1 MSLRFTFA
9 ASFFNTALHSLTNSK
24 LPHSLSTP
32 PYPPIHALSSPPTQ
46 HTQSQQ
52 CRFHFDGD
60 KANAFLCGAHRC
72 PLPRTGCEDWQEW
85 QATAAGGRAELGLA
99 ASSPTHLAAASPGA
113 GAGAGAGAQQGEQG
127 GQGAREVGRYCALHS
142 DDGAR
147 KADAAAWTKPDYFVL
162 HLAALRAEGSGG
174 EEEHKE
180 EQIEGREE
188 RREGEDEQEEGD
200 GGGEGP

>member
-1 MSLRFTFA
+1 MPPFVFIPRSTL
-9 ASFFNTALHSLTNSK
+9 SLTPK
-24 LPHSLSTP
+24 LPHSSLHLHTLPSLP
-32 PYPPIHALSSPPTQ
+32 PQ
-46 HTQSQQ
+46 RTQSQQ
-52 CRFHFDGD
+52 CRFHYDGD

-72 PLPRTGCEDWQEW
+72 PQPRTGCEDWQEW

-113 GAGAGAGAQQGEQG
+113 GAGAGAGEQQGQQGQQGEQG

-142 DDGAR
+142 DDAAR

-162 HLAALRAEGSGG
+162 HLAALRAEGGGG